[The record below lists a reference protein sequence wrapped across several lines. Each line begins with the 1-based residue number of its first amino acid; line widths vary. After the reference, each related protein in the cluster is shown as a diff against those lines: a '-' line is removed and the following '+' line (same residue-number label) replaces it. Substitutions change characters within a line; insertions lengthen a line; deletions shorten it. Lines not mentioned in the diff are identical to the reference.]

1 MDTHSKELFRM
12 TLPAPNEESQSR
24 EFENLV
30 YFPVDMGCTG
40 VAIQQNQIVY
50 FNSGERMIQF
60 KEEIDNTMGVAEVDN
75 LMIGPIRDSEGELR
89 GVVQLGN
96 KLNGEKITS
105 QDVYEFGSLMPALG
119 EIFKTT
125 EEVRQ
130 FRNTSN
136 GVLHRL
142 IEMKSSLF
150 GQIQQIDDNKMNN
163 ISRSVHQVTVLVKEL
178 IENKK
183 KALLSDYSLQTEVF
197 QQIKDNERKKIEAE
211 EKAKLEQEGEK

>member
-1 MDTHSKELFRM
+1 
-12 TLPAPNEESQSR
+12 
-24 EFENLV
+24 
-30 YFPVDMGCTG
+30 
-40 VAIQQNQIVY
+40 
-50 FNSGERMIQF
+50 
-60 KEEIDNTMGVAEVDN
+60 MGVSEVDN
-75 LMIGPIRDSEGELR
+75 VMIGPIRDSEGLLR

-96 KLNGEKITS
+96 KLNGEKITN

-136 GVLHRL
+136 GILHRL

-150 GQIQQIDDNKMNN
+150 GQISQIDDNKMIN
-163 ISRSVHQVTVLVKEL
+163 ISKSVHQVTVLVKEL

-183 KALLSDYSLQTEVF
+183 KALLSDH
-197 QQIKDNERKKIEAE
+197 
-211 EKAKLEQEGEK
+211 